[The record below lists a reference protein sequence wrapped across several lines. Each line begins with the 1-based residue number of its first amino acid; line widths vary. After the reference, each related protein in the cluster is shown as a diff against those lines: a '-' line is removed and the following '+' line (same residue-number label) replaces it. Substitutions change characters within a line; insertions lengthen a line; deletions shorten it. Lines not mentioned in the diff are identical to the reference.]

1 MIYNSIEYLN
11 LMISKSNDSEKDYN
25 LWLPIFYNFIGNT
38 IGNVVNFK
46 GQLNYSE
53 STEPERLNRN
63 NYVFTN
69 KANKNSN
76 SLWKDIF
83 DFLSNQVKESKKES
97 QKPKTFSKHEPIT
110 SYYI

>member
-1 MIYNSIEYLN
+1 MYNTRDYLS
-11 LMISKSNDSEKDYN
+11 LMIKKIESSDKDYEF
-25 LWLPIFYNFIGNT
+25 WLPIFYNFIGNT
-38 IGNVVNFK
+38 IGKVVNFK

-53 STEPERLNRN
+53 LTESERLNRN

-69 KANKNSN
+69 KANKDSN

-83 DFLSNQVKESKKES
+83 DLLSNQVKESKKES